1 MGGRAADLWI
11 HTSRR
16 VCHHSLSKL
25 SELPPLQPSA
35 SRIRVSL
42 SLSLHRLLPAPKVP
56 LLYSLPELESTQNCR
71 GLPRP
76 ASTREPPNQPV
87 GRVNLWVL
95 VGTAVAG
102 QKTDL
107 LTNLESVSWTRAED
121 LQLPQPPPKQKG
133 VRRKGRAEGG
143 RRCCWFV
150 QRGIRSCTPG
160 PRPGSR
166 ELFRLPDELKILR
179 PWRTPEGQGWHFSF
193 PTSCQC

>member
-1 MGGRAADLWI
+1 MGGRATDLWI

-16 VCHHSLSKL
+16 VYHHSLSKL
-25 SELPPLQPSA
+25 SELPPLHPSA

-56 LLYSLPELESTQNCR
+56 LLYSLPELESTRNCR

-102 QKTDL
+102 QNTDL
-107 LTNLESVSWTRAED
+107 LTNLESVSWIRAED

-133 VRRKGRAEGG
+133 VRGKGRGDGG
-143 RRCCWFV
+143 GDAADLSSAALGPALQGPV
-150 QRGIRSCTPG
+150 QGQESCSAYLMSWKFWGLGEHLKARGGTCKLS
-160 PRPGSR
+160 S
-166 ELFRLPDELKILR
+166 L
-179 PWRTPEGQGWHFSF
+179 
-193 PTSCQC
+193 